1 MVLIHLSNVKQGV
14 APALHQDFMRT
25 RRQEKTFHPILPKR
39 YSYHSRFQP
48 QTLQQWMWNMHF
60 ENALKKQRENMWF

>member
-1 MVLIHLSNVKQGV
+1 MVLIHLSDLKQGV

-25 RRQEKTFHPILPKR
+25 RRQEKTIHPILPKR

-48 QTLQQWMWNMHF
+48 QTL
-60 ENALKKQRENMWF
+60 KQ